1 MSTTTVSRT
10 ESIVN
15 YIKEDEGDNAE
26 IALRNLDIKGCDGDS
41 AGVIIHTSAC
51 NAEGY
56 YEPLRDST
64 LIIPDDWDGVLDKS
78 NNGWTWLGIDKCE
91 VDADII
97 RDMVTLDKS
106 LDESEVD
113 AVVAEV
119 CDEIGIAH
127 E

>member
-1 MSTTTVSRT
+1 MKTTTVSKT
-10 ESIVN
+10 DTIVN
-15 YIKEDEGDNAE
+15 YIKEDEGDNADP
-26 IALRNLDIKGCDGDS
+26 ALRNLDIAGDGDS
-41 AGVIIHTSAC
+41 SGVIVHTSAC

-78 NNGWTWLGIDKCE
+78 TNGWTWLGIDRCE

-97 RDMVTLDKS
+97 RNMVTLDKS

-113 AVVAEV
+113 TIVAEV
-119 CDEIGIAH
+119 CDEIGIDH